1 MITAQ
6 GRNDGKINLL
16 NLTTLDEPQ

>member
-6 GRNDGKINLL
+6 GRNESKINPL
-16 NLTTLDEPQ
+16 NLMILD